1 MNEQLELVENDKIQM
16 SISIKQGVRNLLE
29 ILAQKQ
35 NRSMSNMIEYLIQME
50 FANMQIQ
57 EAKSG
62 NSY

>member
-57 EAKSG
+57 EAKNG